1 MTTIEHEVPLDPPA
15 AEGLEIGVAPAPSGM
30 VDVCVSGEIDFH
42 NAAALRDV
50 LLIALTSH
58 RGTLRLD
65 LAAVTFCDCAGLN
78 ALLAARAAALRAG
91 RGLHITAAGRPVERL
106 LDLTDTRS
114 LFA

>member
-1 MTTIEHEVPLDPPA
+1 MTTIEYEDGLGPLA
-15 AEGLEIGVAPAPSGM
+15 ADALEIGVAPSPFGM
-30 VDVCVSGEIDFH
+30 VDVRVSGEIDFH
-42 NAAALRDV
+42 NAAALRDT

-65 LAAVTFCDCAGLN
+65 LGAVTFCDCAGLN

-91 RGLHITAAGRPVERL
+91 RGMCITAAGRPVARL
-106 LDLTDTRS
+106 LDLTATRS